1 MPFQSESASYG
12 ASVLPIITTKK
23 IHLSSKEKTIKVDFS
38 LNLPASAF
46 GHHTVVN
53 SDIAE
58 MYYFY
63 FVVLTEAQSGLIPL
77 LKNPDTRGR
86 AIKRN
91 YLGHE
96 DNIFQEGGIKRISY
110 KEVLENHKTIQYNTT
125 DLSDDYNN
133 EFRSSTIVEYVPTHL
148 VERHSIPYED
158 IETDKLCMVCFMDI
172 DLVQDFSMG
181 NNTIYY
187 DLLLERSSSTG
198 RLDVPRTINSFYVN
212 HPGSSDDASVGAGES
227 NIRPYYGPTHYHAP
241 DPSNPEAY
249 VGWMAGHI
257 DGEMGPRL
265 ELVETP
271 NYKITSDLKIYE
283 SQADISQPGHHGSI
297 GPSWANDR
305 LLPKSNLKNEIRHNN
320 LVKDTNQL
328 LEDARMH
335 YAANALKVPN
345 IVDYESQEMS
355 FVNYVADPQSSDNRP
370 MGHSHHGFAIS
381 IDFLEIVKHRSRLGY
396 LLDVHSQN
404 ESENFIFE
412 SVFKSRIKHMSFFR
426 QRAVNVPYEINE
438 RQGKIYSKY
447 DENEYGDYIISSSD
461 FAVFASIGG
470 SGQNRI
476 LNATSDLGS
485 LEEVEILQ
493 SAPPGMQGPEGIVMI
508 PPPKHS
514 RQFIVRDRD
523 LFHNINYGK
532 YTYTVKI
539 VLEDGIEKTISDML
553 IRNNRILS
561 NYEKFLFSASIPLN
575 PSSDENSHE
584 GGYDYA
590 TESFT
595 LSFRSDLVNNQT
607 ASAICSLYGRMKAFL
622 TGVEEQRLQPEVE
635 ELKRKLNLNSGK
647 LQDFLQFNQIL
658 KEMNN
663 MIKSIL
669 SLGVDITS
677 PRPIENFKNSI
688 ENVNGA
694 NLKTIEI
701 VAKTNII
708 SEAISEGTIVEDF
721 NPRPRILPN
730 FLSFD
735 DFRDS
740 LGSVFDGGFILPT
753 QFLTLVGSSYDSS
766 SGGLTTAAPSKRDA
780 ELEKKSKSTT
790 KKIPKPKGASNVVLN
805 IKSYNRMSKVKKSNN
820 NIKINFLLQSQSD
833 SFDPESGVA
842 DSDRPMSYYPLAS
855 QRYFGGVAMGVSRG
869 SLFNF
874 RGNGSIRDL
883 EEALDYTG
891 SNLSEEVKK
900 VICDSVYRQDDRDH
914 FLEEIERRYEE
925 LSDLRDTL
933 GSFYDFAHS
942 LLTVNKSLL
951 DFPNENISFQDKFE
965 DNVTPSVDTGFVT
978 SNIFKQRRRRPSL
991 LCPGSQPRPINLMQT
1006 RLIPPPQMQYEE
1018 GIRRVVCIK
1027 MKEYNNTNT
1036 SVNDVV
1042 FLEV

>member
-12 ASVLPIITTKK
+12 VSVLPIITTKK

-38 LNLPASAF
+38 LNLPVSAF
-46 GHHTVVN
+46 AHHTVVN
-53 SDIAE
+53 ADIAE

-63 FVVLTEAQSGLIPL
+63 FVILTEAQSGLIPL
-77 LKNPDTRGR
+77 LKNPETRGR
-86 AIKRN
+86 TIKRI

-96 DNIFQEGGIKRISY
+96 DNIFQDGGIRRISY

-133 EFRSSTIVEYVPTHL
+133 EFRSSTIIEYAPAHL
-148 VERHSIPYED
+148 VERHKIPYED

-181 NNTIYY
+181 NDTIYY
-187 DLLLERSSSTG
+187 DLLLERSSTG
-198 RLDVPRTINSFYVN
+198 RLDVPKTISSFYVN
-212 HPGSSDDASVGAGES
+212 HPGSSDDASVGPGES
-227 NIRPYYGPTHYHAP
+227 NIKPYYGPTHYHAP

-249 VGWMAGHI
+249 VGWMAGHA

-271 NYKITSDLKIYE
+271 NYKITSDLKVYE
-283 SQADISQPGHHGSI
+283 SQADVSQPGHHESI

-355 FVNYVADPQSSDNRP
+355 FVNYVADPQSPENRP

-404 ESENFIFE
+404 ESESFIFE
-412 SVFKSRIKHMSFFR
+412 SVFKSRIKHISFFR

-461 FAVFASIGG
+461 FTVFASPGG

-493 SAPPGMQGPEGIVMI
+493 SAPPEMQGPEGIVMI
-508 PPPKHS
+508 SPPRHS

-523 LFHNINYGK
+523 LFHNVNYGK

-553 IRNNRILS
+553 IANNRILS

-595 LSFRSDLVNNQT
+595 FSFRSNLTNNQT
-607 ASAICSLYGRMKAFL
+607 ASAVCALYGRMKAFL

-677 PRPIENFKNSI
+677 PRPVENFKNSI

-701 VAKTNII
+701 VAKTNVI

-721 NPRPRILPN
+721 NPRPRRLPN

-735 DFRDS
+735 DFRAS

-753 QFLTLVGSSYDSS
+753 QFLTLVGSSYDTS
-766 SGGLTTAAPSKRDA
+766 SGGLATAAPSKRDA

-790 KKIPKPKGASNVVLN
+790 KKIPKPKGTSNVMLD

-855 QRYFGGVAMGVSRG
+855 QRYLGGLALGISKG
-869 SLFNF
+869 SLFSF

-883 EEALDYTG
+883 SEALDYTG

-900 VICDSVYRQDDRDH
+900 VICDSVYKQDDRDH

-951 DFPNENISFQDKFE
+951 DFPSENISFQDKFE
-965 DNVTPSVDTGFVT
+965 DNVNPSIDTSFVT
-978 SNIFKQRRRRPSL
+978 SNIFKQRRRLPSL
-991 LCPGSQPRPINLMQT
+991 LCPGSQPKPINLMQT
-1006 RLIPPPQMQYEE
+1006 RLIPPPQPQYEE